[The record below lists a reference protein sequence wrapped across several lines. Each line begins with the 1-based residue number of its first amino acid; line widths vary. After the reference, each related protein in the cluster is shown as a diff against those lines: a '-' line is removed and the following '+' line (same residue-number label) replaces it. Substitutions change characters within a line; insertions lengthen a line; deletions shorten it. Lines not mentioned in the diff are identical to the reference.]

1 MAGGI
6 GGLAVGGLNAAG
18 IGDSVLKGGANDALR
33 NFAGNSMESIN
44 NLVGSEIYAPGRI
57 NAAKAGGGVEYNPT
71 IKVDDSVTSGVKEI
85 DTTPIETAP
94 SPGTIETAPGVKV
107 NEVGG
112 VAGNAG
118 TVPKD
123 KGIIGGALDFVNNNK
138 GLTEIVA
145 KGVQGAAEA
154 SMGPDQQAYYDAAA
168 KRIGVETDILTT
180 QDEVAK
186 YQAANMQNQVLMI
199 TAGDPTAEQQM
210 ADAKAKGYKVAII
223 PAIGTGYQPPSTNM
237 QPAGEPVQAAFPAT
251 A

>member
-1 MAGGI
+1 VDAGAIKTGSLTSDGAETFPLKPQDEI
-6 GGLAVGGLNAAG
+6 VG
-18 IGDSVLKGGANDALR
+18 K
-33 NFAGNSMESIN
+33 
-44 NLVGSEIYAPGRI
+44 NLDI
-57 NAAKAGGGVEYNPT
+57 NAPPGSPASAQNEAARIAAEQAG
-71 IKVDDSVTSGVKEI
+71 
-85 DTTPIETAP
+85 
-94 SPGTIETAPGVKV
+94 
-107 NEVGG
+107 
-112 VAGNAG
+112 AGA
-118 TVPKD
+118 VPKD
-123 KGIIGGALDFVNNNK
+123 KGILGSALDFVNNNK